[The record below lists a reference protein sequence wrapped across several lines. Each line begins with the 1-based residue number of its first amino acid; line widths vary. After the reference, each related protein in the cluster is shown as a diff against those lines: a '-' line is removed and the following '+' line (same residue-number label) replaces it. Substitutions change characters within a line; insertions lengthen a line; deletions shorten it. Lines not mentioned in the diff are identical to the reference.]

1 MDPSSFS
8 RCFPAVYHPLPALTN
23 PFCALGSAQ
32 RLDGVK
38 RMGYRAA
45 TWPRPWRGRG
55 TNGAGIDRPGTSNE
69 RGQEHAPADGK
80 RALDPQLHHLDPW
93 HGGFHVGQ
101 RHQRLCGES
110 DGPGLHGLGVS
121 DGPGQRGIQ
130 PAAGAA
136 AGPGRPLF
144 GSLFQGAGD
153 LWPGLSF
160 RGHLC
165 AAGRAA
171 VHRLV
176 SVLAHAAGRA
186 GARRHR
192 QRVCHR
198 LRQPLPHP
206 GLQGKPAKGL
216 LGVLADHAPGLGD
229 GAGGRLSVRPHGPGA
244 HVCHQRRQLPGRGP
258 VRNAD
263 PRAGGTPGPAA
274 GGRPAARLCGGPGP
288 GRALYPRRARVA
300 GHRRLLH
307 PQRPAGRLLAAD
319 AALLQGYPGPWR
331 AVVHLCG
338 RLRRF
343 GPAGGRLGPV
353 PVPGSPGAALC
364 GGALRR
370 RFASMPLAAPWMAS
384 VCSPPCRR

>member
-1 MDPSSFS
+1 MQPHG
-8 RCFPAVYHPLPALTN
+8 R
-23 PFCALGSAQ
+23 ALGAGEG
-32 RLDGVK
+32 RTAPGLTA
-38 RMGYRAA
+38 RA
-45 TWPRPWRGRG
+45 RQKGGRQ
-55 TNGAGIDRPGTSNE
+55 AY
-69 RGQEHAPADGK
+69 APADGK
-80 RALDPQLHHLDPW
+80 RALDPQCHHLDPW
-93 HGGFHVGQ
+93 DGGFHVGQ
-101 RHQRLCGES
+101 RHQRLCGGS
-110 DGPGLHGLGVS
+110 DGP
-121 DGPGQRGIQ
+121 
-130 PAAGAA
+130 A
-136 AGPGRPLF
+136 RPLF
-144 GSLFQGAGD
+144 GSRFQGAGH

-160 RGHLC
+160 RSHLC
-165 AAGRAA
+165 AVGRAA

-244 HVCHQRRQLPGRGP
+244 HVCHQRRQLSGRGP

-300 GHRRLLH
+300 GRRRLLH

-319 AALLQGYPGPWR
+319 AALLQGHPGPWR

-338 RLRRF
+338 QLVGGLAQYWFRVPLGRRF
-343 GPAGGRLGPV
+343 A
-353 PVPGSPGAALC
+353 AALC
-364 GGALRR
+364 VYALGSALDGLCL
-370 RFASMPLAAPWMAS
+370 FT
-384 VCSPPCRR
+384 PCRR

>member
-1 MDPSSFS
+1 M
-8 RCFPAVYHPLPALTN
+8 R
-23 PFCALGSAQ
+23 
-32 RLDGVK
+32 R
-38 RMGYRAA
+38 RMGGGLWTRNF
-45 TWPRPWRGRG
+45 TILTLG
-55 TNGAGIDRPGTSNE
+55 TVVSMLGNAISGFAVGLMALPGPYLDR
-69 RGQEHAPADGK
+69 
-80 RALDPQLHHLDPW
+80 
-93 HGGFHVGQ
+93 
-101 RHQRLCGES
+101 
-110 DGPGLHGLGVS
+110 VS
-121 DGPGQRGIQ
+121 RV
-130 PAAGAA
+130 
-136 AGPGRPLF
+136 R
-144 GSLFQGAGD
+144 GD
-153 LWPGLSF
+153 LRLGLSF
-160 RGHLC
+160 RSHLC

-171 VHRLV
+171 VYRLV
-176 SVLAHAAGRA
+176 SVAAHAAGRA

-274 GGRPAARLCGGPGP
+274 RLCGGPGP

-300 GHRRLLH
+300 GRRRLLH

-319 AALLQGYPGPWR
+319 AALLQGHPGPWR

-338 RLRRF
+338 RLVGGLVQYRF
-343 GPAGGRLGPV
+343 RV
-353 PVPGSPGAALC
+353 PWGALC
-364 GGALRR
+364 VYALGSALDGLCL
-370 RFASMPLAAPWMAS
+370 FI
-384 VCSPPCRR
+384 PCRR